1 MIWCA
6 LTRIGPQVEAAA
18 MNAINLRIGMT
29 LISILAF
36 ALLAATAQETPTATK
51 RGDAGHDALREFGQS
66 SGSNHWDL
74 GLTTADADISP
85 DDRVLAVTR
94 ETPGHPRGGHQ
105 AVESVEVWDYR
116 EKRKI
121 NSVELVTYPKI
132 APTPNVVRFTADG
145 SLLVASEPTRLH
157 VLDPSSLTSLR
168 VIEPPLGQHFRIFH
182 IETAPIGHVVI
193 VGANWN
199 FSGVLLVYDLDTGRL
214 LFQSTLPHGVSSIA
228 WKQDGT
234 QFAVASPFLCT
245 HDRDT
250 VQVFSTNPWSHLK
263 TLSARNPVSVAF
275 SQEHLFLVESGWC
288 KGSVFDRHLGLE
300 SFDTSGWHRQK
311 TLFLHND
318 IHDSVSFSDG
328 MLLADTGELRTQHDW
343 LDGTTWG
350 VPVDVEFTV
359 WKGETPSLEFT
370 SPSWAVQS
378 QRSSRGCLF
387 RLSRTGK
394 TVLLCPQNPQ
404 VFQIP

>member
-1 MIWCA
+1 
-6 LTRIGPQVEAAA
+6 

-36 ALLAATAQETPTATK
+36 ALLGATAQEAPTATK
-51 RGDAGHDALREFGQS
+51 QHDSGHGVVWKVGQS
-66 SGSNHWDL
+66 SESNHWDP
-74 GLTTADADISP
+74 GLITTDADISP
-85 DDRVLAVTR
+85 DDRVLAVTL
-94 ETPGHPRGGHQ
+94 ETPGHREDGHAQ
-105 AVESVEVWDYR
+105 AVESVQVWDYR
-116 EKRKI
+116 EDRKI
-121 NSVELVTYPKI
+121 NSVELATYPKI

-145 SLLVASEPTRLH
+145 SLLVASEPTKLH

-168 VIEPPLGQHFRIFH
+168 VIEPPLGQDFRIFH

-193 VGANWN
+193 VGANWYV
-199 FSGVLLVYDLDTGRL
+199 SGVLFVYDLDTGRL
-214 LFQSTLPHGVSSIA
+214 LFQSKLPHGVSSIA

-245 HDRDT
+245 RDRDT
-250 VQVFSTNPWSHLK
+250 VSVFSTNPWSHQQ

-275 SQEHLFLVESGWC
+275 SQKQLFLVESGWC

-300 SFDTSGWHRQK
+300 SFDTNGWHRQK
-311 TLFLHND
+311 TLFLHTD
-318 IHDSVSFSDG
+318 IHDSVSFADG
-328 MLLADTGELRTQHDW
+328 RLLADTGELRTVHDW
-343 LDGTTWG
+343 LDATTWG
-350 VPVDVEFTV
+350 VPVDVQFTI

-378 QRSSRGCLF
+378 KRRSRGCLF

-394 TVLLCPQNPQ
+394 TVLMCPQNPQ